1 MEPDDLADQRETV
14 QLVDVRYPNEWEAG
28 HIEGAVHI
36 PADEL
41 DDRLAELFRDRPVVT
56 VCRSGSRSAA
66 AAEQLAGAGFSADN
80 LDGGVVAWM
89 EGGRSLVK
97 GDGSPGGE
105 VVEPE
110 PPPDDRPEH
119 IKRLQ
124 SEFLSVLMAVEEH
137 FGDSEPSDEEVR
149 AFLRDRL
156 VIEGRSPEEAD
167 AFMAEIEGSG

>member
-1 MEPDDLADQRETV
+1 VTPENLAGQQEPV
-14 QLVDVRYPNEWEAG
+14 QVVDVRYPNEWEAG
-28 HIEGAVHI
+28 HIEGSVHI

-41 DDRLAELFRDRPVVT
+41 DDRLGELSRDRPVVT

-66 AAEQLAGAGFSADN
+66 AAEQLAVEGFTVEN
-80 LDGGVVAWM
+80 LEGGVLAWV
-89 EGGRSLVK
+89 EAGRSLVT
-97 GDGSPGGE
+97 GDGSPGGD

-110 PPPDDRPEH
+110 PPRDDRPEH
-119 IKRLQ
+119 IQRLQ

-137 FGDSEPSDEEVR
+137 FGDSEPSDDEVR

-156 VIEGRSPEEAD
+156 LSEGRSPEEAD